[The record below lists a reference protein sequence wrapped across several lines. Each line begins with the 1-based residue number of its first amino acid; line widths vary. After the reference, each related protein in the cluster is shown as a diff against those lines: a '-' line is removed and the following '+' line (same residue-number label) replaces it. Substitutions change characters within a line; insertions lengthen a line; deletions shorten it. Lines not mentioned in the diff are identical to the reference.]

1 MPPADTARVRAVCVM
16 LGSNPGRRPEYTD
29 AVRGLAAALVDR
41 GTTIVYG
48 GAAVG
53 AMGVLADAALA
64 AGGEVVGVIP
74 RSLVAAEIAHPGLA
88 ELRVVET
95 MHERKA
101 AMVDL
106 ADGFVALPGGLGTLD
121 ELAEVATWAQLGL
134 HRKPIGLL
142 DPMGYFDLLMR
153 FLDHAVDERFLRPE
167 HRGLLLRDAAPGRLL
182 DAMAAWTPASAAK
195 WVDAEGAPLDL
206 RRLS

>member
-1 MPPADTARVRAVCVM
+1 MRAVCVM
-16 LGSNPGRRPEYTD
+16 LGSNPGRRPEYAD
-29 AVRGLAAALVDR
+29 AVRGLAATLVER
-41 GTTIVYG
+41 EITIVYG

-53 AMGVLADAALA
+53 AMGLLADAALA

-74 RSLVAAEIAHPGLA
+74 RSLIAAEIAHQGLA
-88 ELRVVET
+88 DLRVVET

-101 AMVDL
+101 VMVEL

-134 HRKPIGLL
+134 HEKPIGLL
-142 DPMGYFDLLMR
+142 DPLGYFDLLMR

-167 HRGLLLRDAAPGRLL
+167 HRALILRDRAPGPLL
-182 DAMAAWTPASAAK
+182 DAMAAWTPAAAEK
-195 WVDAEGAPLDL
+195 WVDADGVPLHL
-206 RRLS
+206 PKRS

>member
-1 MPPADTARVRAVCVM
+1 M
-16 LGSNPGRRPEYTD
+16 LGSNPGRRPEYAD
-29 AVRGLAAALVDR
+29 AVRGLAAALVER
-41 GTTIVYG
+41 GLTIVYG

-74 RSLVAAEIAHPGLA
+74 RPLVAAEVAHAGLA
-88 ELRVVET
+88 DLRVVET

-101 AMVDL
+101 AMVEL

-134 HRKPIGLL
+134 HAKPIGLL

-153 FLDHAVDERFLRPE
+153 FLDHAVDERFLRAE
-167 HRGLLLRDAAPGRLL
+167 HRALILRAAAPGRLL
-182 DAMAAWTPASAAK
+182 DAMAAWTPPAAAK
-195 WVDAEGAPLDL
+195 WVEADGAPLDPG
-206 RRLS
+206 RPPSSNDP

>member
-1 MPPADTARVRAVCVM
+1 MRAVCVM
-16 LGSNPGRRPEYTD
+16 LGSSPGRRPEYAD
-29 AVRGLAAALVDR
+29 AVRDLAVTLVER
-41 GTTIVYG
+41 GTAIVYG

-74 RSLVAAEIAHPGLA
+74 RRLLTAEIAHAGLA
-88 ELRVVET
+88 DLRVVET

-101 AMVDL
+101 AMVEL

-121 ELAEVATWAQLGL
+121 ELAEVATWSQLGL

-142 DPMGYFDLLMR
+142 DPTGYFDLLLR
-153 FLDHAVDERFLRPE
+153 FLDHAVDERFLRAE
-167 HRGLLLRDAAPGRLL
+167 HRGLLLRDAAPGPLL
-182 DAMAAWTPASAAK
+182 DAMAGWEPAVVGK
-195 WVDAEGAPLDL
+195 WVDADGAPVA
-206 RRLS
+206 RKVR

>member
-1 MPPADTARVRAVCVM
+1 M

-29 AVRGLAAALVDR
+29 AVRGLAATLVDR
-41 GTTIVYG
+41 RVTIVYG

-53 AMGVLADAALA
+53 AMGVLAGAALA

-88 ELRVVET
+88 DLRVVET

-167 HRGLLLRDAAPGRLL
+167 HRGLLLRDAAPGPLL
-182 DAMAAWTPASAAK
+182 DVMAAWTPASAAK
-195 WVDAEGAPLDL
+195 WVDADGVPLGDGDAC
-206 RRLS
+206 